1 MLMPGLNRLGS
12 SRVDGFMP
20 ITSGIASN
28 SENNGVPQVA
38 QKPRLMV
45 LPLSAVTSKYRGS
58 PLTIFTVAFGTP
70 NTEAIAVP
78 LERWQSRQ

>member
-1 MLMPGLNRLGS
+1 
-12 SRVDGFMP
+12 MP
-20 ITSGIASN
+20 ITSGIAAS

-38 QKPRLMV
+38 QKPRLIF
-45 LPLSAVTSKYRGS
+45 LPLSAVTSKYRAS
-58 PLTIFTVAFGTP
+58 PLRILTVAFGMP